1 MARKISL
8 DQINW
13 DDLRYFLAVAR
24 AGRLSG
30 GAMTLRC
37 NQSTVARRIDRLEET
52 LNTRL
57 LFRSTGG
64 VSLTSPGML
73 LMEHAERVESQLMG
87 AAEAFDGDAQHPSG
101 VVRIATPEAF
111 GSFLVARHIH
121 LLHETYPD
129 VQLELIPSAQP
140 VSLSK
145 READLM
151 VSLHRPEH
159 GRLKVRKLA
168 DYRLSL
174 YASRDYIAKHGM
186 PTSVEDLQKHQ
197 FVWYIDDLL
206 QSNEFRYLRQLVDDA
221 QIAFS
226 SSSIVAQHE
235 AVTSGV
241 GIGLMHRFMA
251 ASDDRLIPILPDVT
265 IDRTYWVMY
274 RTDQQGVSRIRAVL
288 SFLDRLMQVSRPL
301 LAGQDVAAAA

>member
-1 MARKISL
+1 L

-24 AGRLSG
+24 AGRLSA
-30 GAMTLRC
+30 GAQALKC

-73 LMEHAERVESQLMG
+73 LLEHAERVESQLLG
-87 AAEAFDGDAQHPSG
+87 AAESFDGDAQHPSG
-101 VVRIATPEAF
+101 IVRVATPEAF
-111 GSFLVARHIH
+111 GSFLVARNIH
-121 LLHETYPD
+121 LLHESSPD

-140 VSLSK
+140 ISLSK

-151 VSLHRPEH
+151 VSLHRPQQ
-159 GRLKVRKLA
+159 GRLKVRRLA

-174 YASRDYIAKHGM
+174 YASRDYVARYGM
-186 PTSVEDLQKHQ
+186 PTSPDELQKHK

-206 QSNEFRYLRQLVDDA
+206 QANEFRYLRQIVADA

-251 ASDDRLIPILPDVT
+251 ATDDRLIPLLPDVT

-288 SFLDRLMQVSRPL
+288 SFLDRVMQLNRASL
-301 LAGQDVAAAA
+301 LGEVAA